1 MKEIARTIYGQ
12 RLIERR
18 KNGLVKII
26 TGLRRAYLLFKLYYD
41 HLIASDVADD
51 HIIAI
56 VFDDE
61 QNKDVLDTKLLCLNI
76 EERMIDSSMYQ
87 LFLDEIQL
95 VGRFEGLLNGLGR
108 IHNLNIYVTDS
119 NSRFLSTDILTEF
132 RGKR

>member
-1 MKEIARTIYGQ
+1 
-12 RLIERR
+12 
-18 KNGLVKII
+18 LVRIF
-26 TGLRRAYLLFKLYYD
+26 TGLSRAGKSYLLFKLYYD
-41 HLIASDVADD
+41 HLIASGVADD
-51 HIIAI
+51 HIIRIAL
-56 VFDDE
+56 DDE
-61 QNKDVLDTKLLCLNI
+61 QNKDVLDTKLLRLYI
-76 EERMIDSSMYQ
+76 EERMIDSSMYH